1 MMYTWMVCVFTGMG
15 YKEAEAVASKKR
27 SLCNGKLVLP
37 EIGQRLRACYTPIAA
52 KTLQSELF

>member
-1 MMYTWMVCVFTGMG
+1 MIHDVYMDGLCGMG

-37 EIGQRLRACYTPIAA
+37 EIGQRLRAY
-52 KTLQSELF
+52 